1 MALIILFV
9 RFIIMIIQCNSEN
22 IPQNS
27 NKFLSIVFGNNM
39 ALQRNTTSNSLYGW
53 SAQPNIEID
62 LILFNEGIN
71 SYNNNTY
78 SSNKLSNQG
87 GYYWKIY
94 LPEIIGGFDNYTIS
108 ITSTI
113 GESIL
118 LYNIVFGDIFF
129 CSGQSNM
136 QFSMPA
142 IFNAS
147 AEVLVA
153 DDYPFIRI
161 LSVGQDAGLPQASIP
176 LDDVYSIQM
185 PWIEGSSTTVNG
197 SLVFSYYSAVC
208 WLTAVELY
216 NKPFLGSK
224 IPIGLVSS
232 NWGGTYI
239 QSWTPNKIIIECNAR
254 YFYDDTDYVYFMW
267 IYAISALV
275 LLFVLGILSASG
287 VAFKQLER
295 NDNLLI
301 PKQTR
306 KYLFTASIILIII
319 VLCMIG
325 VLFAGVFTLYNTEM
339 PFNPDYSTI
348 NEFPWEILNVPGSVN
363 VFQPGILFNTMIA
376 TFRDINFKG
385 ILWYQGES
393 NVYDPKEYPCLQ
405 KGMLQSIRN
414 LGDNW
419 IDIPFIYVQLEPWD
433 NGLDSQLS
441 YLRTMQYS
449 MLAETNNTA
458 MITVADLGDPYR

>member
-1 MALIILFV
+1 MNLIILLIS
-9 RFIIMIIQCNSEN
+9 FILIKCNSENN

-39 ALQRNTTSNSLYGW
+39 ALQRNTTTNSLYGW
-53 SAQPNIEID
+53 SAQPNILIN
-62 LILFNEGIN
+62 LILLNKGIN
-71 SYNNNTY
+71 SYNNNSY

-94 LPEIIGGFDNYTIS
+94 LHEVIGGFDNYTIS

-113 GESIL
+113 GETIS

-147 AEVLVA
+147 AEVIIA

-161 LSVGQDAGLPQASIP
+161 LSVGQDAGLPQTSSP

-185 PWIEGSSTTVNG
+185 PWIEGSSTSING

-216 NKPFLGSK
+216 NKPFLDSK

-239 QSWTPNKIIIECNAR
+239 QSWTPISIITECNAQ
-254 YFYDDTDYVYFMW
+254 YFYDEIDYVYFMW
-267 IYAISALV
+267 IYAISMLV

-287 VAFKQLER
+287 FAFKQLER
-295 NDNLLI
+295 NENLLI
-301 PKQTR
+301 PKQVR
-306 KYLFTASIILIII
+306 KYLFIASIILIFVVI
-319 VLCMIG
+319 CMIG
-325 VLFAGVFTLYNTEM
+325 VLLAGVFNLYNTEM
-339 PFNPDYSTI
+339 PFNPDSSTI
-348 NEFPWEILNVPGSVN
+348 NEFPWEALDVPGSVN
-363 VFQPGILFNTMIA
+363 VFQPGILFNTMVA
-376 TFRDINFKG
+376 PFRDFNFKG

-393 NVYDPKEYPCLQ
+393 NTWDPKEYPCLQ
-405 KGMLQSIRN
+405 KGMLQSMRN

-433 NGLDSQLS
+433 NGLDSQLP

-449 MLAETNNTA
+449 MLAETNITA
-458 MITVADLGDPYR
+458 MISVADLGDPYR